1 MLWVIAAAGLILVSV
16 LIYFFSHN
24 LAGLDAQLQSLIPNL
39 IYYLPFVALPVY
51 LLARRKPG
59 MWEAYRPYP
68 VSLLSTLSI
77 VSLALLGV
85 FFTTDL
91 TALWAI
97 PLEALGFNVSGAS
110 VAVPTTAPGL
120 ALCVFYVAVLPGV
133 CEEFLF
139 RGAILSA
146 FERGGTRR
154 AVLVAAALFVL
165 LHGSLTGLPAQFLL
179 GLIMGWLVVCC
190 NSIYAGLIYHTTHN
204 AASVILQFV
213 ISRSASGAAEGSSRM
228 IDAVGG
234 PAGVAQLLIELAV
247 MGAMILFTL
256 RMFRMTA
263 PLRGAEF
270 VPDRHDRLRKG
281 EWALLIVGLIFV
293 GLLYGSDIFGML
305 S

>member
-16 LIYFFSHN
+16 LTYYSTPA
-24 LAGLDAQLQSLIPNL
+24 LTGLDVQLQSLITNL
-39 IYYLPFVALPVY
+39 SYYLPLVALPVY

-59 MWEAYRPYP
+59 LWASYRPYP
-68 VSLLSTLSI
+68 ISFFSTLSI

-97 PLEALGFNVSGAS
+97 PLEALGFNVGGAS
-110 VAVPTTAPGL
+110 VAIPTTAPGL
-120 ALCVFYVAVLPGV
+120 MLCVFYVAVLPAL

-146 FERGGTRR
+146 FEPDGTRR
-154 AVLVAAALFVL
+154 AVLVSAALFML
-165 LHGSLTGLPAQFLL
+165 LHGSLTGMPAQFLL
-179 GLIMGWLVVCC
+179 GLIMAWLVVCC

-213 ISRSASGAAEGSSRM
+213 INRSADSAAEESGRM

-234 PAGVAQLLIELAV
+234 MSGVAQLALELVV
-247 MGAMILFTL
+247 MGAMMLFTL
-256 RMFRMTA
+256 RMFRVTA

-270 VPDRHDRLRKG
+270 VPDGHARLRRG
-281 EWALLIVGLIFV
+281 EWVLLIVGLVFV
-293 GLLYGSDIFGML
+293 GLLYGSDIYAML
-305 S
+305 H